1 MYAPYNA
8 KFFARKHC
16 IVVPHVLRV
25 EHFFIRLYIPI
36 VVVLIFDR
44 GFVKDLSGAD
54 MIVACETS
62 QQ

>member
-1 MYAPYNA
+1 
-8 KFFARKHC
+8 
-16 IVVPHVLRV
+16 
-25 EHFFIRLYIPI
+25 LYIPI

-44 GFVKDLSGAD
+44 GFVEDLSGAD